1 MKTPESPEISLFARI
16 ADALERLAPAPAAT
30 EALPDAPAYAWDHG
44 TLRPVATLSAQ
55 PLDRYV
61 GIDAQ
66 REALL
71 RNTER
76 LAKRLPAHDIL
87 LWGSRGMGKSSL
99 VKSAVAH
106 LQAAGEAIA
115 LVEIERDDI
124 ADVSLLL
131 RRLAKRDGAFV
142 LFCDDLSFDTDERQY
157 RRLRSV
163 LEGGIEARPD
173 NCRFYVTSNRRHIV
187 PREMREN
194 ELANSINARDVLD
207 DRLALADRF
216 GLSLGFH
223 ACDQT
228 TYLAMVEA
236 YGHAYGL
243 DIDPRAAVTWA
254 TGRGGRSGRVAWQ
267 YVQEV
272 AGAAGVRLS

>member
-16 ADALERLAPAPAAT
+16 ADALERLAPAPAAI

-99 VKSAVAH
+99 VKSAVSH

-131 RRLAKRDGAFV
+131 RRLAELDRAFV

-173 NCRFYVTSNRRHIV
+173 NCRFYVTSNRRHIG

-194 ELANSINARDVLD
+194 ELANSINTRDVLD

-228 TYLAMVEA
+228 TYLAMVDA
-236 YGHAYGL
+236 YGRAYGL
-243 DIDPRAAVTWA
+243 DIDPLAAVTWA

-272 AGAAGVRLS
+272 AGAAGVRLG

>member
-16 ADALERLAPAPAAT
+16 ADALERLAPAPAAI

-99 VKSAVAH
+99 VKSAVSH

-131 RRLAKRDGAFV
+131 RRLAELDRAFV

-228 TYLAMVEA
+228 TYLAMVDA
-236 YGHAYGL
+236 YGRAYGL
-243 DIDPRAAVTWA
+243 DIDPLAAVTWA

-272 AGAAGVRLS
+272 AGAAGVRLG

>member
-1 MKTPESPEISLFARI
+1 M
-16 ADALERLAPAPAAT
+16 
-30 EALPDAPAYAWDHG
+30 
-44 TLRPVATLSAQ
+44 
-55 PLDRYV
+55 
-61 GIDAQ
+61 
-66 REALL
+66 
-71 RNTER
+71 
-76 LAKRLPAHDIL
+76 
-87 LWGSRGMGKSSL
+87 
-99 VKSAVAH
+99 
-106 LQAAGEAIA
+106 
-115 LVEIERDDI
+115 
-124 ADVSLLL
+124 
-131 RRLAKRDGAFV
+131 

-223 ACDQT
+223 ACDQN

-236 YGHAYGL
+236 YGRAYGL

>member
-1 MKTPESPEISLFARI
+1 MKTPESFENNLLARI
-16 ADALERLAPAPAAT
+16 ADALDRLAPPRAT
-30 EALPDAPAYAWDHG
+30 VEEAPDAPAYAWDHSA
-44 TLRPVATLSAQ
+44 LRPVAALHAQ

-66 REALL
+66 RDAVL

-106 LQAAGEAIA
+106 LQAAGERIA

-131 RRLAKRDGAFV
+131 RRLANLDRAFV

-228 TYLAMVEA
+228 TYVAMVET
-236 YGHAYGL
+236 YGRAYGL
-243 DIDPRAAVTWA
+243 DIDPQAAVAWA

-272 AGAAGVRLS
+272 AGAAGVRLG